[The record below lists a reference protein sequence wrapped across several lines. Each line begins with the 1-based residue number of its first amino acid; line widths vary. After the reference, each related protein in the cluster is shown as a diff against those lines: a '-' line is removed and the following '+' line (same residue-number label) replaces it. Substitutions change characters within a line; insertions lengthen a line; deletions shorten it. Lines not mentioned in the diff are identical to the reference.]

1 VKFKLETEF
10 QDTEIG
16 KIPKEWKIM
25 KLRDIA
31 IKVKM
36 GGTPKR
42 SVKEYWNGD
51 IPFAKIED
59 VTGARKYL
67 LNTAST
73 ITKSGLE
80 NSNAWLVPVN
90 SLLIT
95 IYGTLGAVAINKIET
110 ATNQAIVGIVPNN
123 ELVDIE
129 FLYYWYLRYQSKWVK
144 FVKKSTQPN
153 LTLEIVANS
162 KVPLPSINE
171 QRRIAEILSTV
182 DRVIESVDVAIARLE
197 GLKKALMSV
206 LLSGRIRVKEENNK
220 LVFYR
225 ETDFQGIETGK
236 IPREWKIVKLKDVV
250 ELRKEIADPTQVDPS
265 TPYVGLEHVDSGD
278 IELKRYG
285 KAEDVKSTKLKFYK
299 RDILY
304 GKLRPYLD
312 KAVISHLDGVCST
325 DFIVMKTRHNV
336 KPEYLIW
343 VLHTNEFIKYATQ
356 TMKGTNHPRTSWESL
371 ASYALGLPPIN
382 EQELIA
388 YILDN
393 IVRLKDLYIREKGKL
408 DRLKRGLMDLLLSG
422 RVRVLE

>member
-123 ELVDIE
+123 ELEDIE

-153 LTLEIVANS
+153 LTLEVVANS

-171 QRRIAEILSTV
+171 QRRIAEILSTI
-182 DRVIESVDVAIARLE
+182 D
-197 GLKKALMSV
+197 KA
-206 LLSGRIRVKEENNK
+206 
-220 LVFYR
+220 
-225 ETDFQGIETGK
+225 
-236 IPREWKIVKLKDVV
+236 
-250 ELRKEIADPTQVDPS
+250 
-265 TPYVGLEHVDSGD
+265 
-278 IELKRYG
+278 IELYY
-285 KAEDVKSTKLKFYK
+285 EE
-299 RDILY
+299 I
-304 GKLRPYLD
+304 
-312 KAVISHLDGVCST
+312 
-325 DFIVMKTRHNV
+325 TRLN
-336 KPEYLIW
+336 
-343 VLHTNEFIKYATQ
+343 
-356 TMKGTNHPRTSWESL
+356 
-371 ASYALGLPPIN
+371 
-382 EQELIA
+382 
-388 YILDN
+388 
-393 IVRLKDLYIREKGKL
+393 
-408 DRLKRGLMDLLLSG
+408 RLKRGLIDLLLSG